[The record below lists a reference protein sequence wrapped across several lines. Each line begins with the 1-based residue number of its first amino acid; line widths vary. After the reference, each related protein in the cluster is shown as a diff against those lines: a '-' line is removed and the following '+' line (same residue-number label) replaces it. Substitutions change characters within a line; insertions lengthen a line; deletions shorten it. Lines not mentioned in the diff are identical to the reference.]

1 MSIHQLKEVGIMD
14 MTKTKFSR
22 TKMMSSL
29 WISSL
34 LAGCMTVAPLEPVKN
49 APLEFRGDN
58 TVAVE
63 FVSPMLV
70 GARCAQRGAHIFGV
84 PQLSSMGCGDG
95 RMITMP
101 NPCQTITAGWYARLL
116 CHELAHANGWSRT
129 HEGGSYLPD
138 DMAGVDPQAIALS
151 ESTIAS
157 FEENGALK
165 PASQSPQALAH
176 AEALQQQAETETE
189 STVQIA
195 SNPHEQTVQE
205 NVSVDAPAEAEFSSR
220 VQLAG
225 TSKEI
230 FPVIAIKESETFQ
243 ISSQVSLRPKT
254 EVSLN
259 VLPRRDQAS
268 GNSSEP
274 TLAPLSLEA
283 EIKSSPVNFAVN
295 SVNQKLPSHTNMLAV
310 Q

>member
-1 MSIHQLKEVGIMD
+1 
-14 MTKTKFSR
+14 MTKNKFSR
-22 TKMMSSL
+22 FRMMSTL

-101 NPCQTITAGWYARLL
+101 NPCQTITSGWYARLL

-138 DMAGVDPQAIALS
+138 EMAGVDPQAIALS

-157 FEENGALK
+157 FEEDGALK

-176 AEALQQQAETETE
+176 AEALQQQAETETD

-195 SNPHEQTVQE
+195 SNPHEETVQE
-205 NVSVDAPAEAEFSSR
+205 NVSVAAPAEAEFSSR
-220 VQLAG
+220 VQLAS
-225 TSKEI
+225 TAEEVR
-230 FPVIAIKESETFQ
+230 PVTVESADDAVSSASDIGLRSRTAVTDAPAPPPAEAAPATT
-243 ISSQVSLRPKT
+243 ISLKAPLAPSVGHTQGLDHTQPLPPNVSLF
-254 EVSLN
+254 
-259 VLPRRDQAS
+259 
-268 GNSSEP
+268 
-274 TLAPLSLEA
+274 APY
-283 EIKSSPVNFAVN
+283 
-295 SVNQKLPSHTNMLAV
+295 
-310 Q
+310 

>member
-1 MSIHQLKEVGIMD
+1 MMD
-14 MTKTKFSR
+14 MTKNKFSR
-22 TKMMSSL
+22 LRMMSTL

-49 APLEFRGDN
+49 APVEFRGDN

-70 GARCAQRGAHIFGV
+70 GARCAQRGANIFGI
-84 PQLSSMGCGDG
+84 PQMNSMGCGDG

-101 NPCQTITAGWYARLL
+101 NPCQTITSGWYARLL

-138 DMAGVDPQAIALS
+138 EWAGVDPQAAAAPSRNNRLQNL
-151 ESTIAS
+151 T
-157 FEENGALK
+157 

-176 AEALQQQAETETE
+176 AEALQQQAEAETD

-205 NVSVDAPAEAEFSSR
+205 NVSVAAPTEAEFSSR
-220 VQLAG
+220 VQLAS
-225 TSKEI
+225 TAEEVR
-230 FPVIAIKESETFQ
+230 PVTVESADDAVSSASDIGLRSRTAVTDAPALPPAEAAPATT
-243 ISSQVSLRPKT
+243 ISLKAPLAPSVGHTQRLDHTKPLPPNVSL
-254 EVSLN
+254 
-259 VLPRRDQAS
+259 
-268 GNSSEP
+268 
-274 TLAPLSLEA
+274 LAPY
-283 EIKSSPVNFAVN
+283 
-295 SVNQKLPSHTNMLAV
+295 
-310 Q
+310 

>member
-1 MSIHQLKEVGIMD
+1 
-14 MTKTKFSR
+14 MTKNKFSR
-22 TKMMSSL
+22 LKMMSSL

-101 NPCQTITAGWYARLL
+101 NPCQTITSGWYARLL

-138 DMAGVDPQAIALS
+138 EMAGVNPQAIALS

-157 FEENGALK
+157 FEEAGALK
-165 PASQSPQALAH
+165 PASQSPQALAL
-176 AEALQQQAETETE
+176 AEARSQAAGAEAAPEDARML
-189 STVQIA
+189 IA
-195 SNPHEQTVQE
+195 SAPHEQTAQE
-205 NVSVDAPAEAEFSSR
+205 TVTQEAQAETEFSSR
-220 VQLAG
+220 VQLAS
-225 TSKEI
+225 TSKELQPSVAI
-230 FPVIAIKESETFQ
+230 FTEQAASATAEIGLRAKIVLGNKGLSTVEPAAFTIAQ
-243 ISSQVSLRPKT
+243 PISTTP
-254 EVSLN
+254 
-259 VLPRRDQAS
+259 DQADTILS
-268 GNSSEP
+268 GDS
-274 TLAPLSLEA
+274 
-283 EIKSSPVNFAVN
+283 
-295 SVNQKLPSHTNMLAV
+295 
-310 Q
+310 

>member
-1 MSIHQLKEVGIMD
+1 
-14 MTKTKFSR
+14 MTKNKFSR

-157 FEENGALK
+157 FEEDGALK

-176 AEALQQQAETETE
+176 AEALQQQADAETD
-189 STVQIA
+189 SAVQIA

-205 NVSVDAPAEAEFSSR
+205 NVSIDAPAEAEFSSR

-230 FPVIAIKESETFQ
+230 FPVIAIEKTETFQ

-254 EVSLN
+254 SVSRN
-259 VLPRRDQAS
+259 VLPYRDQAFATPGEAVLEPS
-268 GNSSEP
+268 FLEPESS
-274 TLAPLSLEA
+274 AGDVA
-283 EIKSSPVNFAVN
+283 AVDHADH
-295 SVNQKLPSHTNMLAV
+295 QLPSNVSMLAA